1 MQTILAVV
9 TDLFFAVKVIDAG
22 KRAGREVKFARS
34 VAQALALAG
43 TVKPVLIVADLHCKE
58 VDCLELARQIRLEPE
73 LSDMPLLGFVS
84 HVQEDLRRAALA
96 AGFSKVVARSTF
108 SDKVRELLADGM
120 LTHGGSATDE
130 SSTDSPAP
138 SPVADGQLEH

>member
-22 KRAGREVKFARS
+22 KRAGREVKFAQS
-34 VAQALALAG
+34 AEQALAIAG
-43 TVKPVLIVADLHCKE
+43 SVKPVLIVADLHCRE
-58 VDCLELARQIRLEPE
+58 VDCLEMARQIRRDPE
-73 LSDMPLLGFVS
+73 LAAVPLLGFVS

-108 SDKVRELLADGM
+108 SDKVRELLADRM
-120 LTHGGSATDE
+120 LAHGGSET
-130 SSTDSPAP
+130 
-138 SPVADGQLEH
+138 G